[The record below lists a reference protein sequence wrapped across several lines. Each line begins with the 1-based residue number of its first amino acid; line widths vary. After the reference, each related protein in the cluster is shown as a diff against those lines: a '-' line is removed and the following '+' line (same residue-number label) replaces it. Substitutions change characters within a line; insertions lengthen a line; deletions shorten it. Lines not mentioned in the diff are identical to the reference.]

1 MTHFICSAWKYI
13 TAKLRTEMVLE
24 YERVF
29 SQGMLPFSCFRL
41 HFRYLFLCDS
51 RVHWLYP
58 LCLSA
63 ACWGSASLPSPCT
76 LGPIWKRGIVIK
88 TNTSCMTLMAC
99 SNFHTFS
106 FGISQFFLR
115 SRFVAALLVLC
126 MLTGESAGP
135 ESFWIYQVLGRL
147 SLKCIFWKP
156 EAIMKCNFR
165 SWPIK

>member
-1 MTHFICSAWKYI
+1 MRESFPRGCCHSLVSGSIFGIYSFVTVESIDFIHSAYRQL
-13 TAKLRTEMVLE
+13 AGVLRH
-24 YERVF
+24 Y
-29 SQGMLPFSCFRL
+29 LPPALWDPFGR
-41 HFRYLFLCDS
+41 
-51 RVHWLYP
+51 
-58 LCLSA
+58 
-63 ACWGSASLPSPCT
+63 
-76 LGPIWKRGIVIK
+76 RGIVIK

-147 SLKCIFWKP
+147 SLKCIF
-156 EAIMKCNFR
+156 
-165 SWPIK
+165 